1 MPQAPSFNGYP
12 RVCRHAY
19 KLTRGTLYPLL
30 HELEKEG
37 VLRSHA
43 HIVRGKKRK
52 YYEITPQG
60 SKIIEEVKPKI
71 KGLINEVL
79 E

>member
-1 MPQAPSFNGYP
+1 
-12 RVCRHAY
+12 
-19 KLTRGTLYPLL
+19 
-30 HELEKEG
+30 LEKEG